1 MYTNAEHYAD
11 PTAGA
16 ALARIRRAERMDCM
30 NAGKRFEADWRASI
44 VKDARVWYYRFNDSP
59 ATYYGGAQE
68 GIRFAMDNICD
79 CQVYAYPCLHLIEL
93 KTVATPSAS
102 LTSMF
107 GALDPKKGQY
117 RKEKHLRDM
126 AAAAQRTGITA
137 SVVINYRAKE
147 HTYACSAEWI
157 LDFLA
162 KAKGGGRKSI
172 PEQWCREHGLEV
184 GSRKLRVN
192 YRYDV
197 AGLIERLAETEF
209 SKTGSVK

>member
-1 MYTNAEHYAD
+1 MYRNIEHYAD

-16 ALARIRRAERMDCM
+16 ALARIQRAERKDM

-44 VKDARVWYYRFNDSP
+44 IKVPEVWYYRFNDSP

-79 CQVYAYPCLHLIEL
+79 CQIYAYPCLHLFEL
-93 KTVATPSAS
+93 KTVETPSAS

-107 GALDPKKGQY
+107 GKLDMEKGQY
-117 RKEKHLRDM
+117 KKEKHLRDM
-126 AAAAQRTGITA
+126 TAAAQRTGVTA

-147 HTYACSAEWI
+147 RTYACGADQV
-157 LDFLA
+157 LDFLDEA
-162 KAKGGGRKSI
+162 KAGGRKSI
-172 PEQWCREHGLEV
+172 PEVWCQEHGLEV
-184 GSRKLRVN
+184 GGRKLRVN

-197 AGLIERLAETEF
+197 AGLIEKLKMQAQ
-209 SKTGSVK
+209 GG